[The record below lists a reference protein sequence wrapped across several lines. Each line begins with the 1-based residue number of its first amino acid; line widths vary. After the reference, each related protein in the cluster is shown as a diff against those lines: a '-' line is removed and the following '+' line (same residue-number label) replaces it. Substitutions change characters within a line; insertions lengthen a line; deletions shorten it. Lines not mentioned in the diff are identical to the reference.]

1 MIVAERQRPGAEA
14 HRRSGEAMSQKR
26 RGPAGP
32 DREDESGRE
41 DAVRAEPGAGEASP
55 VETVRPKAFG
65 TGYELWVGLA
75 VGFYVVYSAADLISG
90 LVDSRLRLPLDFESE
105 AVSTL
110 DLPQSSVTLM
120 GLTQISVP
128 VADLGAAGITLVW
141 IAKIVLILTV
151 LGAGIAIVPVIRDI
165 AAGTPFSARAIR
177 ALGVLEWIV
186 AIGAVLYFATMT
198 IGTNEVAFD
207 LGIVKAVG
215 PGITT
220 MQAFVVLGI
229 IGGAELLRRC
239 FRSGQAAQEEL
250 EGLV

>member
-1 MIVAERQRPGAEA
+1 
-14 HRRSGEAMSQKR
+14 MSQDR
-26 RGPAGP
+26 RGPGGP
-32 DREDESGRE
+32 DREDEDGSGRD
-41 DAVRAEPGAGEASP
+41 DAVSGDLGEREDSP
-55 VETVRPKAFG
+55 VETVRRKAFG

-75 VGFYVVYSAADLISG
+75 VGFYVVYSAAGLISG
-90 LVDSRLRLPLDFESE
+90 LVDSRLGLPLDFESE

-110 DLPQSSVTLM
+110 DLPQGSATLT

-128 VADLGAAGITLVW
+128 VDDLGAAGIALVW

-165 AAGTPFSARAIR
+165 AAGAPFSARAIR
-177 ALGVLEWIV
+177 ALGILEWII

-207 LGIVKAVG
+207 LGIVKEVG
-215 PGITT
+215 PGITS
-220 MQAFVVLGI
+220 MQAFIVLGI
-229 IGGAELLRRC
+229 IGGTELLRRC
-239 FRSGQAAQEEL
+239 FRSGRAAQEEL

>member
-1 MIVAERQRPGAEA
+1 
-14 HRRSGEAMSQKR
+14 MSPNR
-26 RGPAGP
+26 RGPGGP
-32 DREDESGRE
+32 EREDEDASGHG
-41 DAVRAEPGAGEASP
+41 DAVRADLGAGEDSP
-55 VETVRPKAFG
+55 VETVRQKAFG

-75 VGFYVVYSAADLISG
+75 VGFYVVFSATELISG

-110 DLPQSSVTLM
+110 DLPQGSATLM

-128 VADLGAAGITLVW
+128 VADLGTAAIALVW
-141 IAKIVLILTV
+141 SAKIVLILTV

-165 AAGTPFSARAIR
+165 AAGAPFSTRAIR
-177 ALGVLEWIV
+177 ALGILEWIV
-186 AIGAVLYFATMT
+186 VVGAVLYFAAMT
-198 IGTNEVAFD
+198 IGTAEVAFD

-229 IGGAELLRRC
+229 IGGIELLRRC
-239 FRSGQAAQEEL
+239 FRSGQAAQREL